1 MVLMQYTHK
10 KQNKPQHI
18 LDCHRNQNNRR
29 VCRRFYFLAWEPE
42 LWERLSFLG
51 EENLDI
57 DRALKTTFQLVV
69 TMMAMLMI
77 MVMLAKTMVITL
89 STSTR

>member
-1 MVLMQYTHK
+1 MALMQYTHK
-10 KQNKPQHI
+10 IQNKTQHI
-18 LDCHRNQNNRR
+18 LDCHQNQNDRR

-69 TMMAMLMI
+69 ATMMTMLMI
-77 MVMLAKTMVITL
+77 LVIAMVMV